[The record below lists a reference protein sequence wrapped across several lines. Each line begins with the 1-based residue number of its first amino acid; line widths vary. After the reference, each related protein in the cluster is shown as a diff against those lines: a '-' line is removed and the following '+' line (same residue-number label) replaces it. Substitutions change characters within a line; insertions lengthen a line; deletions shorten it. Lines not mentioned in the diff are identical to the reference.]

1 MKELIGKLSRGI
13 ISNNLPVIETSVNTI
28 ELSVE
33 AGRTITGTFDVFTE
47 REYEI
52 KGIIYS
58 SHDSVTII
66 DNQFIG
72 TKNTIRYEVC
82 AFSYEPMDIIEGRFN
97 IVSNCGETFIPFKVN
112 VLKKS
117 ILSSIGEISNLFH
130 FVNLVKQEPD
140 EGMKLFHS
148 PEFSEVLLGDDIS
161 AKSMYEG
168 LIQGF
173 DKQRS
178 LEEFIIGIHKKQ
190 DVKFTISDEKREYDS
205 LTESYGDILIITSNT
220 WGYQRI
226 EIKVDGNFI
235 TGGKQ
240 WITSDDFAG
249 NIFEYKYLIDIDKL
263 HDGMNYGKIIFRTIT
278 QTVECMISVD
288 NVKGRNVDHF
298 EIKKCISSLTKQYLE
313 FRMHNNALDNWTE
326 ESLRLIERARGFDD
340 TKPFLKLLQA
350 QICISAKRFDEAV
363 WLLENVADEIL
374 DRREEDIEV
383 YCYYLYVRTLQRR
396 ELDFTLSSLDIIRK
410 YYENGYDSWK
420 LLWLLFYMDSNFEN
434 NKSLKI
440 ARIKE
445 QFKLGCHSP
454 LMYYEALH
462 VFNKQP
468 MLLRVLNGFELQV
481 LSFGNRYN
489 AIELK
494 LAVQISELAIL
505 EKGYRPLLFQI
516 LTGLYKKFENKIILN
531 ALLSMLIRGN
541 KTESKYFKWYS
552 LGVTAELKVT
562 GLFEYY
568 IFSMPKDYDGAI
580 PNTVLMYYVYNGK
593 LLYDKEG
600 FLYSLIINKKEK
612 LPNIYKNYKNTIE
625 LFALEKLRNGEIDSY
640 LSIIY
645 ADILSPQHIADENC
659 KALMNVLSK
668 WKIVCNNP
676 IMQEVIVIHAE
687 ILGEEHYRLHKGIA
701 CVNIFTEDAIILFAD
716 NNGCRYMSTVDYTV
730 TKLFDNKELTEL
742 CYEKNADNVYLMAA
756 QCEQSLKYH
765 KSIPSGVTLFK
776 NILKHDQ
783 FKTEYC
789 DYIMGDIVEYYINN
803 YDEEELDDYLRHV
816 DVSRLKREI
825 RNKVIELMIMRGLY
839 AEAAIVLKK
848 YGICELSSRRILKF
862 CSQIIKEN
870 EDIEKENLL
879 EYCAYSFRHG
889 KYNDNVLEYLVN
901 YFNGALREMMELW
914 RVSKEYENDTR
925 ELEERIITQMLFA
938 RTHLGSITTIYES
951 YYKKGALPILK
962 QAYFFFLSYEYFV
975 KEKPVDEM
983 FFLHL
988 KNEMNF
994 NDNLMNVCK
1003 CAFLKYCTEKI
1014 DLSDKAITICRY
1026 NIKFLEKEKILFNFY
1041 KKFSK
1046 YFPLSGN
1053 IMNKTIIEYRTE
1065 PGEKVQISYAFEDK
1079 SGLNDFGNNNYMTE
1093 EMEQQ
1098 FAGLYTKSFVVFYGE
1113 KIQYYITESSGE
1125 HKKYTQS
1132 ANYTLD
1138 DRAVD
1143 VSTTRFGIIND
1154 ILECMEIKEESVIQE
1169 LTKKYYITKSLT
1181 EQLFG

>member
-1 MKELIGKLSRGI
+1 
-13 ISNNLPVIETSVNTI
+13 
-28 ELSVE
+28 
-33 AGRTITGTFDVFTE
+33 
-47 REYEI
+47 
-52 KGIIYS
+52 
-58 SHDSVTII
+58 
-66 DNQFIG
+66 
-72 TKNTIRYEVC
+72 
-82 AFSYEPMDIIEGRFN
+82 
-97 IVSNCGETFIPFKVN
+97 
-112 VLKKS
+112 
-117 ILSSIGEISNLFH
+117 
-130 FVNLVKQEPD
+130 
-140 EGMKLFHS
+140 
-148 PEFSEVLLGDDIS
+148 
-161 AKSMYEG
+161 
-168 LIQGF
+168 
-173 DKQRS
+173 
-178 LEEFIIGIHKKQ
+178 
-190 DVKFTISDEKREYDS
+190 
-205 LTESYGDILIITSNT
+205 
-220 WGYQRI
+220 
-226 EIKVDGNFI
+226 
-235 TGGKQ
+235 
-240 WITSDDFAG
+240 
-249 NIFEYKYLIDIDKL
+249 
-263 HDGMNYGKIIFRTIT
+263 
-278 QTVECMISVD
+278 
-288 NVKGRNVDHF
+288 
-298 EIKKCISSLTKQYLE
+298 
-313 FRMHNNALDNWTE
+313 
-326 ESLRLIERARGFDD
+326 
-340 TKPFLKLLQA
+340 
-350 QICISAKRFDEAV
+350 
-363 WLLENVADEIL
+363 
-374 DRREEDIEV
+374 
-383 YCYYLYVRTLQRR
+383 
-396 ELDFTLSSLDIIRK
+396 
-410 YYENGYDSWK
+410 
-420 LLWLLFYMDSNFEN
+420 
-434 NKSLKI
+434 
-440 ARIKE
+440 
-445 QFKLGCHSP
+445 
-454 LMYYEALH
+454 
-462 VFNKQP
+462 
-468 MLLRVLNGFELQV
+468 
-481 LSFGNRYN
+481 
-489 AIELK
+489 
-494 LAVQISELAIL
+494 
-505 EKGYRPLLFQI
+505 
-516 LTGLYKKFENKIILN
+516 
-531 ALLSMLIRGN
+531 
-541 KTESKYFKWYS
+541 
-552 LGVTAELKVT
+552 
-562 GLFEYY
+562 
-568 IFSMPKDYDGAI
+568 
-580 PNTVLMYYVYNGK
+580 
-593 LLYDKEG
+593 
-600 FLYSLIINKKEK
+600 
-612 LPNIYKNYKNTIE
+612 
-625 LFALEKLRNGEIDSY
+625 
-640 LSIIY
+640 
-645 ADILSPQHIADENC
+645 
-659 KALMNVLSK
+659 
-668 WKIVCNNP
+668 
-676 IMQEVIVIHAE
+676 
-687 ILGEEHYRLHKGIA
+687 
-701 CVNIFTEDAIILFAD
+701 
-716 NNGCRYMSTVDYTV
+716 MSTVDYTV